1 MKQVYTIGYS
11 GRSTEDMK
19 AIIEDLDASL
29 FDIRF
34 SPFSRNP
41 AWAGRNLRS
50 VFGFRYFH
58 VKNLGNANYK
68 GDGPISILDY
78 NAGRLAIEKSARP
91 VILMCACGHY
101 ATCHRATVARMLQAD
116 GFTVEEIGFKPALA
130 HKPALVQNGLFDG

>member
-11 GRSTEDMK
+11 GRNIDGVK
-19 AIIEDLDASL
+19 AIVEDLDAVL

-34 SPFSRNP
+34 SPFSGNP
-41 AWAGRNLRS
+41 AWEGRNLSS

-58 VKNLGNANYK
+58 VKALGNANYK

-78 NAGRLAIEKSARP
+78 NAGRRAIEKSARP

-101 ATCHRATVARMLQAD
+101 ATCHRATVAGMLKAD
-116 GFTVEEIGFKPALA
+116 GFTVEEIGLKPAPARKPTLA
-130 HKPALVQNGLFDG
+130 QKGLFDG